1 MQTKGQIARKYFEDG
16 YNCSQSVL
24 LAFAEDF
31 GLDKK
36 TSALISSSFG
46 GGMGRLREV
55 CGAVSGMFMVLGLK
69 YGNDNPKAYEIK
81 RELYK
86 KVQKLAEEYK
96 AENGSIICRELLG
109 ISKEGAS
116 LPVPEKRTDTYY
128 KKRPCSQLVE
138 YAADLVFEFIQNNP

>member
-36 TSALISSSFG
+36 TAALISSSFG

-55 CGAVSGMFMVLGLK
+55 WFHYFPRWL
-69 YGNDNPKAYEIK
+69 
-81 RELYK
+81 
-86 KVQKLAEEYK
+86 
-96 AENGSIICRELLG
+96 
-109 ISKEGAS
+109 
-116 LPVPEKRTDTYY
+116 
-128 KKRPCSQLVE
+128 
-138 YAADLVFEFIQNNP
+138 